1 MAPGLMGPYRN
12 VGDVVR
18 MPAVPRGIVGQLGQF
33 CDVRSRTFRVD
44 VTATVNSY
52 TRYFTAILGRNGPR
66 DVQLLSFYWSDPATA
81 GH

>member
-1 MAPGLMGPYRN
+1 MWCACPT
-12 VGDVVR
+12 
-18 MPAVPRGIVGQLGQF
+18 VPRGIVGQLGQF